1 MPVSATPEHGSPSA
15 AIEPAAEPRAPQRST
30 GGVMSRASFVLWLAI
45 SVTASRYDGGY
56 RFENGS
62 DDDI

>member
-1 MPVSATPEHGSPSA
+1 
-15 AIEPAAEPRAPQRST
+15 
-30 GGVMSRASFVLWLAI
+30 MSRASFVLWLAI
-45 SVTASRYDGGY
+45 SVTASRYDAGY

>member
-1 MPVSATPEHGSPSA
+1 MPVSATPERGLPSA
-15 AIEPAAEPRAPQRST
+15 AIEPPAEPGEPQRST
-30 GGVMSRASFVLWLAI
+30 GGVMSRASFVLWLALC
-45 SVTASRYDGGY
+45 VTASRYDAGY

>member
-1 MPVSATPEHGSPSA
+1 
-15 AIEPAAEPRAPQRST
+15 
-30 GGVMSRASFVLWLAI
+30 MSRASFVLWLALC
-45 SVTASRYDGGY
+45 VTASRYDAGY